1 MTGGRG
7 HRRLGSLAAPA
18 AIVLSALAVV
28 TAGALAGARP
38 RPTGRREDP
47 CGPQGFSLPDGEQ
60 RVIRTADGA
69 ELAVLVAGPSDG
81 PTVVLAHCWTGT
93 GAVWA
98 PVARRLVRLG
108 HRVVLYDQRG
118 HGASSF
124 GAGLDTIEALGDDLA
139 LVLAE
144 VDARHA
150 VVAGHSM
157 GGMAVQAYIARHQQ
171 RSERVAGV
179 VLVATAARVL
189 GRALPGLLAERVIGD
204 TAPAFARQGR
214 TGTLLARGALGR
226 SAAPGH
232 AAFVRGTL
240 ESTAGRVRV
249 SCLLA
254 MARMD
259 LAPGLAEAAT
269 PATILAGSRD
279 LLTPPRLA
287 RALQRAWPGASLR
300 IVPGA
305 GHMLPIE
312 APDEIVDAIARA
324 TAAGVPD
331 AERRRDRTATD
342 DRITL
347 VT

>member
-1 MTGGRG
+1 VTSGRRR
-7 HRRLGSLAAPA
+7 RRLGYLAAPA
-18 AIVLSALAVV
+18 AVVLSAAAAG
-28 TAGALAGARP
+28 TAGALAGARSRP
-38 RPTGRREDP
+38 RRQREDP
-47 CGPQGFSLPDGEQ
+47 CGPQGFALPDGEH
-60 RVIRTADGA
+60 RVIRTGDGA
-69 ELAVLVAGPSDG
+69 ELSLLVAGPPDG

-93 GAVWA
+93 SAVWA

-124 GAGLDTIEALGDDLA
+124 GAGLDTIETLGDDLA

-144 VDARHA
+144 VGARHA

-157 GGMAVQAYIARHQQ
+157 GGMAVQAYIARH
-171 RSERVAGV
+171 RHHPERVAGV

-204 TAPAFARQGR
+204 AAPAFTRRGR

-226 SAAPGH
+226 SAVPGH
-232 AAFVRGTL
+232 AAFVCGTL
-240 ESTAGRVRV
+240 DATAGPVRAG
-249 SCLLA
+249 CLLA

-259 LAPGLAEAAT
+259 LAPGLAGAT
-269 PATILAGSRD
+269 VPATILVGSRD

-287 RALQRAWPGASLR
+287 RALQRAWPGSSLGV
-300 IVPGA
+300 VPGA

-312 APDEIVDAIARA
+312 APDAIVDAVARA
-324 TAAGVPD
+324 TAGLPLATSPPG
-331 AERRRDRTATD
+331 RTATYD
-342 DRITL
+342 TKAL